1 MAYKTSQNIDVYIEE
16 EEAGQIPV
24 SPAPRAQRYV
34 STSLEG
40 SYQTIENDT
49 LFPGR
54 NPEKSLRGTSSNA
67 GDLAVNFA
75 PFEHDGF
82 LKAVLCSADGFVK
95 NPALS
100 DMQHD
105 VYDMVPGNKQRSFY
119 LEKIFTQDPA
129 LYQLFKGVQFNTA
142 GISFTI
148 NALVKMTFG
157 LMGANNPKFEDAPPV
172 DHSGALPPY
181 TDDAAPQFFTLLG
194 SAKFQ
199 GPDDP
204 QPVEYIDYVSI
215 TLDINNNMADLQGL
229 FQTEAIDKT
238 IGMLDITG
246 SVNEY
251 VKDGK
256 LYNLA
261 KEGKGGALYI
271 TVKNDKAEYTFILKI
286 SFDNSTLSGDQQL
299 QTALPFKTY
308 GADRFI
314 LRKSVPRIPVT
325 GIALDQASLSM
336 TVGGYETLVATISP
350 ANAANRNVI
359 WASDD
364 TNVAE
369 VADGVVEAVGAGTC
383 TVTAAAEDGGFVD
396 TCTVSVS

>member
-1 MAYKTSQNIDVYIEE
+1 MAYKTSQNVDIYIEE
-16 EEAGQIPV
+16 EQAGQIPF

-54 NPEKSLRGTSSNA
+54 NPEKSLRGTESNA
-67 GDLAVNFA
+67 GDLVVNFA
-75 PFEHDGF
+75 PHEHDDF
-82 LKAVLCSADGFVK
+82 LKAVLCSVDGFVR
-95 NPALS
+95 NAALS
-100 DMQHD
+100 DTLHD
-105 VYDMVPGNKQRSFY
+105 VYDMVLGNKQRSFY
-119 LEKIFTQDPA
+119 LEKAFTQDPA
-129 LYQLFKGVQFNTA
+129 LYHLFQNLQFSTA
-142 GISFTI
+142 SISFAI
-148 NALVKMTFG
+148 SALVKITFG
-157 LMGANNPKFEDAPPV
+157 LMGSNNPKFETTPPV
-172 DHSGALPPY
+172 DLSNALPPLENE
-181 TDDAAPQFFTLLG
+181 QFFTLQG

-215 TLDINNNMADLQGL
+215 TVDISNNMADLQGL
-229 FQTEAIDKT
+229 FQLKAIDKT
-238 IGMLDITG
+238 IGMLNITG
-246 SVNEY
+246 TISEY

-261 KEGKGGALYI
+261 KEGKGGTLYI
-271 TVKNDKAEYTFILKI
+271 TVYNDEAEYTFILKI

-325 GIALDQASLSM
+325 GVALDQSALSM
-336 TVGGYETLVATISP
+336 TVGDYETLTATVSP
-350 ANAANRNVI
+350 ANATNQNVI
-359 WASDD
+359 WTSDD
-364 TNVAE
+364 DGVAA
-369 VADGVVEAVGAGTC
+369 VAGGVVEAVGAGTC
-383 TVTAAAEDGGFVD
+383 TITATTEEGGHTG
-396 TCTVSVS
+396 TCSITVS

>member
-1 MAYKTSQNIDVYIEE
+1 MAYKTSQNVDIYIEE
-16 EEAGQIPV
+16 EQAGQLPS

-40 SYQTIENDT
+40 SYQSVDNDT
-49 LFPGR
+49 IFPGR
-54 NPEKSLRGTSSNA
+54 NPGKSLRGTDSNA
-67 GDLAVNFA
+67 GDLVINFA
-75 PFEHDGF
+75 PHEHDDF

-95 NPALS
+95 NDALS
-100 DMQHD
+100 DTLHD

-119 LEKIFTQDPA
+119 LEKIFTQDPE
-129 LYQLFKGVQFNTA
+129 LYHLFRNLQFNTA
-142 GISFTI
+142 SISFAI
-148 NALVKMTFG
+148 SALVKITFG
-157 LMGANNPKFEDAPPV
+157 LMGSNNPKFETTPPV
-172 DHSGALPPY
+172 DLSNALPPLE
-181 TDDAAPQFFTLLG
+181 TEQFFTLQG

-215 TLDINNNMADLQGL
+215 TVDINNNMADLQGL
-229 FQTEAIDKT
+229 FQPEAIDKT

-246 SVNEY
+246 TISEY

-261 KEGKGGALYI
+261 KEGKGGTLYI
-271 TVKNDKAEYTFILKI
+271 TVNNGEAEYTFISKI

-314 LRKSVPRIPVT
+314 IRKSVPRIPVT
-325 GIALDQASLSM
+325 GVALDQSDLSM
-336 TVGGYETLVATISP
+336 TVGDYETLTATVSP
-350 ANAANRNVI
+350 ADAANQNVT
-359 WASDD
+359 WTSDD
-364 TNVAE
+364 DDIATV
-369 VADGVVEAVGAGTC
+369 VDGLVEAVGAGTC
-383 TVTAAAEDGGFVD
+383 TITVTTEEGGH
-396 TCTVSVS
+396 TSICNITVS

>member
-1 MAYKTSQNIDVYIEE
+1 
-16 EEAGQIPV
+16 
-24 SPAPRAQRYV
+24 
-34 STSLEG
+34 
-40 SYQTIENDT
+40 
-49 LFPGR
+49 
-54 NPEKSLRGTSSNA
+54 
-67 GDLAVNFA
+67 
-75 PFEHDGF
+75 
-82 LKAVLCSADGFVK
+82 
-95 NPALS
+95 
-100 DMQHD
+100 
-105 VYDMVPGNKQRSFY
+105 
-119 LEKIFTQDPA
+119 
-129 LYQLFKGVQFNTA
+129 
-142 GISFTI
+142 
-148 NALVKMTFG
+148 MTFG

-181 TDDAAPQFFTLLG
+181 TDEAAPQFFTLIG

-246 SVNEY
+246 SFSEY

-256 LYNLA
+256 LYKLA
-261 KEGKGGALYI
+261 KEGKGGTLYI
-271 TVKNDKAEYTFILKI
+271 TARNDKAEYTFILKI
-286 SFDNSTLSGDQQL
+286 SFDNSTLSGDRQL

-325 GIALDQASLSM
+325 GIALDYASLSIN
-336 TVGGYETLVATISP
+336 TGGYKTLVATISP
-350 ANAANRNVI
+350 ANATNPNVI

-364 TNVAE
+364 TNVAD
-369 VADGVVEAVGAGTC
+369 VVDGVVEAVGAGTC
-383 TVTAAAEDGGFVD
+383 TITATTEEGGFTD
-396 TCTVSVS
+396 TCAVSVS